1 MSSITESDDMLL
13 LPPMG
18 AHAGVVNIRP
28 LVPFSILDH
37 HIRRDASQDRVIGAL
52 PAPPAVLLCVGRC

>member
-1 MSSITESDDMLL
+1 MLL

-37 HIRRDASQDRVIGAL
+37 HIRRDASQDRVIGAPLVPAAL
-52 PAPPAVLLCVGRC
+52 PS